1 MAASSDIWELYAV
14 KYGTMPTRTRVTNL
28 VGIDPHDDAPM
39 PLDYF
44 VWAAVNGRRT
54 IVIDTGFETK
64 EAKKRG
70 RTLER
75 SVTEGLAAIGV
86 KADRI
91 EDVIAT
97 HLHYDHIGGH
107 EQFPKARFHLQE
119 REMQFATGP
128 HMCTHTLNASFSVDH
143 ITAMVRNVFEGR
155 VAFYDGDAEIAP
167 GITLHYVGGHSMGL
181 QVVRVKTGR
190 GHVVVASDATHFYA
204 NMEEGRLFPVIFD
217 AGAMVKA
224 WQTLHDLADTPAH
237 IVPGHDPLVLD
248 RYAAPKKSLKGIA
261 ARLDVAPKG

>member
-1 MAASSDIWELYAV
+1 MSDTWELYAV

-28 VGIDPHDDAPM
+28 VGIDPHDDGPM
-39 PLDYF
+39 PLDYY
-44 VWAAVNGRRT
+44 VWAAVNGGRT
-54 IVIDTGFETK
+54 IVIDTGFEAK
-64 EAKKRG
+64 EAKRRG

-75 SVTEGLAAIGV
+75 SVTEALSSVDV
-86 KADRI
+86 KADTI

-107 EQFPKARFHLQE
+107 EEFPAARFHLQE

-128 HMCTHTLNASFSVDH
+128 YMCTHTLNGSFTPDH
-143 ITAMVRNVFEGR
+143 IAAMVRNVFEGR
-155 VAFYDGDAEIAP
+155 IVFYDGVAEVAP
-167 GITLHYVGGHSMGL
+167 GITIHYVGGHSMGL
-181 QVVRVKTGR
+181 QVVRVKTKR

-217 AGAMVKA
+217 AAAMVKA
-224 WQTLHDLADTPAH
+224 WATLHELADTPAH

-248 RYAAPKKSLKGIA
+248 RYPAPKKTVEGVA
-261 ARLDVAPKG
+261 ARLDVAPTA